1 MVWNR
6 VLLFNRFREVEM
18 EHITLQEYK
27 QLQQKGNSKYK
38 NKKVIIDGIEF
49 DSKKERKILS
59 TIKINGK
66 TRTNKRH

>member
-18 EHITLQEYK
+18 EHITLQGYK

-49 DSKKERKILS
+49 DSKKER
-59 TIKINGK
+59 
-66 TRTNKRH
+66 

>member
-6 VLLFNRFREVEM
+6 VLLFNRSREVEM
-18 EHITLQEYK
+18 EHITLEEYK
-27 QLQQKGNSKYK
+27 QLQQKGKSKYK

-66 TRTNKRH
+66 TRANKRH

>member
-1 MVWNR
+1 
-6 VLLFNRFREVEM
+6 M
-18 EHITLQEYK
+18 EHLSLKQYKNYK
-27 QLQQKGNSKYK
+27 QKNSKYK

-66 TRTNKRH
+66 TGINKRH

>member
-1 MVWNR
+1 MKH
-6 VLLFNRFREVEM
+6 LSIE
-18 EHITLQEYK
+18 QYK
-27 QLQQKGNSKYK
+27 QLQQKGSKYK

>member
-1 MVWNR
+1 MNWSLKQYKN
-6 VLLFNRFREVEM
+6 
-18 EHITLQEYK
+18 YK
-27 QLQQKGNSKYK
+27 QKNSKYG

-66 TRTNKRH
+66 TRINKRH

>member
-1 MVWNR
+1 MIIVGQDKKSLIN
-6 VLLFNRFREVEM
+6 F
-18 EHITLQEYK
+18 
-27 QLQQKGNSKYK
+27 NSKYK

-66 TRTNKRH
+66 TRANKRH